1 MESGGKPIVVNPT
14 GIRREGRARS
24 RCGEARRELFCFQEG
39 RFGAEA
45 LSGYNVCLER
55 ICC

>member
-14 GIRREGRARS
+14 GIRREGIARS

-39 RFGAEA
+39 RFV
-45 LSGYNVCLER
+45 LRHCLDTM
-55 ICC
+55 CV